1 MHPSSL
7 LSYYPTYAILDE
19 IVNYGKYKK
28 LNIFID
34 LKNTLQT
41 TYMEHA
47 IVNIVEQSKQTKFI
61 DSSIFAALMSF
72 LAFHKMYGLKRGVDI
87 SFIIFFE
94 SGISYYHTNH
104 QFS

>member
-19 IVNYGKYKK
+19 IVSYGNYKK

-34 LKNTLQT
+34 IKNTLQT

-47 IVNIVEQSKQTKFI
+47 IVNILEASKGSKYLDTSVF
-61 DSSIFAALMSF
+61 SSLI
-72 LAFHKMYGLKRGVDI
+72 AF
-87 SFIIFFE
+87 
-94 SGISYYHTNH
+94 
-104 QFS
+104 

>member
-7 LSYYPTYAILDE
+7 LSYYPTYNILDQ
-19 IVNYGKYKK
+19 IVSYNNYKK

-47 IVNIVEQSKQTKFI
+47 IVNIIQNSKNTKYI
-61 DSSIFAALMSF
+61 DTSIFSS
-72 LAFHKMYGLKRGVDI
+72 VI
-87 SFIIFFE
+87 SGPFFCP
-94 SGISYYHTNH
+94 
-104 QFS
+104 